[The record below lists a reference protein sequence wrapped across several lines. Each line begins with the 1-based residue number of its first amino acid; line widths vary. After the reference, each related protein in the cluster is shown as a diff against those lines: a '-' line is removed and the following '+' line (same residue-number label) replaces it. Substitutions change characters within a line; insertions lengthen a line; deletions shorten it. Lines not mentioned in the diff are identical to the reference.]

1 MEDSGINVNIF
12 DSHSTRSASASK
24 HKIFGLLF
32 KILVKSAGW
41 LNKKTFE

>member
-24 HKIFGLLF
+24 RKIFGLLF